1 MIKSLSIKNI
11 ALIENLEV
19 EFFEGFNVLSGETG
33 AGKSIIID
41 SLNFVLGDRADK
53 TLIRHGENF
62 ASVEA
67 VFDIFG
73 NTAVQNKLEEYGLDA
88 DDVLIVSRTMN
99 ENGRNE
105 CRINRKTSNLSTL
118 RELVSLLVDIHS
130 QNEHQTLLHPE
141 NYIGI
146 IDDYSAKKSYPL
158 LEKYKIARKNYLS
171 VKKEIESYSDA
182 SDRERK
188 MDLYSFQIEEI
199 EKAALEEGEE
209 DKLISLR
216 AKLNNM
222 ERILT
227 SVASA
232 FDVLDGDSGSSAVR
246 EVSTAMAHLRSLEQY
261 GEEFALLGERLDSVK
276 IELADIAETL
286 KTSVDADEFDERTLG
301 KTESRIRVIRD
312 IKRKYGATVAEVNA
326 YLENARKEYEKL
338 CNAESRLEELK
349 GELNS
354 LADKM
359 KKAAKALHMQR
370 AESAEKFSSEILL
383 HIRELG
389 MNDAQFAAEVSEI
402 SDIENY
408 TAEGADRVSFMLSP
422 NKGEPPKPL
431 NKVASGG
438 ELSRF
443 MLALKT
449 ILADAEAIDTLIFDE
464 IDTGISGNVAKKV
477 GERLSCIAAKRQ
489 VIVVTH
495 LAQIAALADTHYLIE
510 KTSDKVKTHTGL
522 KLLNEEERIFELVR
536 LTGGFNESESSIM
549 HAKELMAWAESIKLQ
564 F

>member
-1 MIKSLSIKNI
+1 MIKSLSVKNI
-11 ALIENLEV
+11 ALIDKLEV

-53 TLIRHGENF
+53 TLIRHGQSF

-73 NTAVQNKLEEYGLDA
+73 NREIQNKLEEYGFDA

-105 CRINRKTSNLSTL
+105 CRINRKTANLSTL
-118 RELVSLLVDIHS
+118 KELVSMLVDIHS
-130 QNEHQTLLHPE
+130 QNEHQKLLKPE
-141 NYIGI
+141 NYLGV
-146 IDDYSAKKSYPL
+146 IDNYASKEVYPL
-158 LEKYKIARKNYLS
+158 LEAYKSARKDYNA
-171 VKKEIESYSDA
+171 VKKEIESYSD
-182 SDRERK
+182 SSERERK
-188 MDLYSFQIEEI
+188 IDLYNFQISEI
-199 EKAALEEGEE
+199 EKAAVEEGEE
-209 DKLISLR
+209 DKLIALR

-232 FDVLDGDSGSSAVR
+232 CEILDGDGGGSAVSD
-246 EVSTAMAHLRSLEQY
+246 VSAAIAYMRSLSQY
-261 GEEFALLGERLDSVK
+261 GEEYSQLEERLDSVK

-286 KTSVDADEFDERTLG
+286 KASVDAEEFDERTLG
-301 KTESRIRVIRD
+301 KTESRIRLIRD
-312 IKRKYGATVAEVNA
+312 IKRKYGATVEEINGYLANAKAE
-326 YLENARKEYEKL
+326 YDKL
-338 CNAESRLEELK
+338 RNAEERLTELRSERSVLAERLK
-349 GELNS
+349 KCAIS
-354 LADKM
+354 L
-359 KKAAKALHMQR
+359 HRQR
-370 AESAEKFSSEILL
+370 QESANKFSAEIIE

-389 MNDAQFAAEVSEI
+389 MKDAKFEVEVKLIENIDDYASDGADEI
-402 SDIENY
+402 S
-408 TAEGADRVSFMLSP
+408 FLLSP
-422 NKGEPPKPL
+422 NVGEPPKPL

-449 ILADAEAIDTLIFDE
+449 ILADAESIGTLIFDE

-477 GERLSCIAAKRQ
+477 GERMALIAQKRQ
-489 VIVVTH
+489 VIAVTH
-495 LAQIAALADTHYLIE
+495 LGQIAALADTHYLIE
-510 KTSDKVKTHTGL
+510 KTSDDLKTRTSL
-522 KLLNEEERIFELVR
+522 KLLNDDERIKEIIR
-536 LTGGFNESESSIM
+536 LTGGFADSKASIS
-549 HAKELMAWAESIKLQ
+549 HAEELKGWADSLKAR

>member
-1 MIKSLSIKNI
+1 MIKSLSVKNI
-11 ALIENLEV
+11 ALIDNLEA

-53 TLIRHGENF
+53 SLIRHGQSF

-73 NTAVQNKLEEYGLDA
+73 NVDAQNKLEEYGFDA

-118 RELVSLLVDIHS
+118 REIVSMLVDIHS

-146 IDDYSAKKSYPL
+146 IDGYAAKKILPL
-158 LEKYKIARKNYLS
+158 SETYKTARKNYLS
-171 VKKEIESYSDA
+171 VKKEIDGYSDA

-188 MDLYSFQIEEI
+188 KDLCEFQIEEI

-209 DKLISLR
+209 ERLVALR

-232 FDVLDGDSGSSAVR
+232 CEALDGDNGGSAVSD
-246 EVSTAMAHLRSLEQY
+246 VSTSMAYLRSLEQY
-261 GEEFALLGERLDSVK
+261 GEEYSQLYDRLDSVK
-276 IELADIAETL
+276 IELSDIAETL
-286 KTSVDADEFDERTLG
+286 KNSVDVEEFDEKTLG

-312 IKRKYGATVAEVNA
+312 IKRKYGATVEEVNA
-326 YLENARKEYEKL
+326 YLADVRTEYEKL
-338 CNAESRLEELK
+338 CNADIRLEELK
-349 GELNS
+349 VELKSLGETLR
-354 LADKM
+354 
-359 KKAAKALHMQR
+359 KAASELHSAR
-370 AESAEKFSSEILL
+370 VKSAEKFSTEILS
-383 HIRELG
+383 HIKELG
-389 MNDAQFAAEVSEI
+389 MSDALFDAEVSFIE
-402 SDIENY
+402 DIEDY
-408 TAEGADRVSFMLSP
+408 TAEGADKISFLLSP

-449 ILADAEAIDTLIFDE
+449 ILADAESIGTLIFDE

-477 GERLSCIAAKRQ
+477 GESLSAIAAKRQ

-510 KTSDKVKTHTGL
+510 KTSDDVKTHTGL
-522 KLLNEEERIFELVR
+522 KLLDEGERISELIR
-536 LTGGFNESESSIM
+536 LTGGFKESEASAM
-549 HAKELMAWAESIKLQ
+549 HARELKAWADSVKRRS
-564 F
+564 